1 MFQWK
6 QQYSAVH
13 VHSFI
18 FYFLREFLTVVYDDD
33 YLLLMMLLVHLS
45 GGETRSLNG
54 LKMYTVYVRVLD
66 RINSLRILSAETFN
80 L

>member
-1 MFQWK
+1 M
-6 QQYSAVH
+6 
-13 VHSFI
+13 
-18 FYFLREFLTVVYDDD
+18 EFLTVVYDDD

>member
-1 MFQWK
+1 M
-6 QQYSAVH
+6 
-13 VHSFI
+13 
-18 FYFLREFLTVVYDDD
+18 EFLTVVYDDD

-45 GGETRSLNG
+45 GGETRSING

>member
-1 MFQWK
+1 M
-6 QQYSAVH
+6 
-13 VHSFI
+13 
-18 FYFLREFLTVVYDDD
+18 EFLTVVYDDD

-45 GGETRSLNG
+45 GGETRSIHG

-66 RINSLRILSAETFN
+66 RINSLRILSAEKIN